1 MREGRRGAGGGWW
14 KRWGW
19 GNDKEKGKGKAR
31 RVNKKNE
38 RMIRRKTSRVR
49 EGRTM
54 GETERGRDSLRGLE
68 KVKEGRATG
77 KREAENDR

>member
-1 MREGRRGAGGGWW
+1 MIRRRG
-14 KRWGW
+14 R
-19 GNDKEKGKGKAR
+19 GKAR
-31 RVNKKNE
+31 WVNKKNE
-38 RMIRRKTSRVR
+38 RIIHRKTSRVR

-77 KREAENDR
+77 EREAENDR